1 MPRTDSIRS
10 SWVPASATNSSV
22 AIPALRLLILG
33 YGAFGQAL
41 AMALHHRAD
50 IVVEVFS
57 RRVPPA
63 ESPGIESVDRFIH
76 DLRAIDLGRYD
87 VVILALPSG
96 ALATTLDRIPRTLE
110 PAATLLSCVK
120 GMDAETH
127 DFPTDLIGQH
137 MPGHPVGMLS
147 GPTFAGEMQAGHRVW
162 MSLGCADLAH
172 GTALA
177 ARLSGPLLALT
188 PTADVRG
195 LEIIGVAKNIVA
207 IGAGLTEGL
216 DLGENTRASY
226 VARGMRELE
235 RLLPRLGGVAKTI
248 MAPGAMGD
256 LILTC
261 TSAQSRN
268 YRFGRD
274 LGLGLRAVVAGPP
287 PLAEGSRSILAFLA
301 FLKRNDVESAYFEGL
316 AAAMADPATVTARL
330 LATID

>member
-1 MPRTDSIRS
+1 
-10 SWVPASATNSSV
+10 
-22 AIPALRLLILG
+22 
-33 YGAFGQAL
+33 
-41 AMALHHRAD
+41 MALHRRAD
-50 IVVEVFS
+50 IAIEVFS
-57 RRVPPA
+57 RRVPDSG
-63 ESPGIESVDRFIH
+63 SPGIESIDRFIH
-76 DLRAIDLGRYD
+76 DLSAIDLNRSD

-96 ALATTLDRIPRTLE
+96 ALATTLDRIPRVAV

-127 DFPTDLIGQH
+127 AFPTDLIGQH

-147 GPTFAGEMQAGHRVW
+147 GPTFAAEMQAGHRVW

-188 PTADVRG
+188 ATADLRG

-235 RLLPRLGGVAKTI
+235 RLLPHLGGSAETI

-274 LGLGLRAVVAGPP
+274 LGLGLRAVVPGPP

-301 FLKRNDVESAYFEGL
+301 FLKRNGVKSAYFEGL

-330 LATID
+330 LATIDP